1 MIPKTEDLEAKLKSI
16 GAEGAAEVAKLA
28 KDALPMKQKEIVDF
42 LALKEEVNNK
52 ATSTVENIADYFF
65 DFDELKAN
73 ATKMIKSRMELDII
87 SLNSVI
93 YQLRTSDYAIAQ
105 ILDEVSRGITN
116 NSVRLFEA
124 LNSLQRT
131 NIEAT
136 KTLSSMITIFEQQYA
151 SLKNQIKHIDM
162 MESES
167 EENDGVHRGTRKIF
181 QEISDIDEEIESLN
195 GRKDLDD

>member
-1 MIPKTEDLEAKLKSI
+1 MINKTEDLEAKLKSI

-28 KDALPMKQKEIVDF
+28 KDALPMKQQEIIDF
-42 LALKEEVNNK
+42 LALREEVNTQ
-52 ATSTVENIADYFF
+52 ATSTVENIAEYFF
-65 DFDELKAN
+65 DFSEMKSN
-73 ATKMIKSRMELDII
+73 AIKMIKSRMELDIV

-93 YQLRTSDYAIAQ
+93 YQLKTSDYAIAQ

-136 KTLSSMITIFEQQYA
+136 KTLSSMITVFEQQYA

-162 MESES
+162 MENEA

-181 QEISDIDEEIESLN
+181 QEISDLDEEIESLN
-195 GRKDLDD
+195 GHKNLDD

>member
-1 MIPKTEDLEAKLKSI
+1 MINKTEDLEAKLKSI

-28 KDALPMKQKEIVDF
+28 KDVLPMKQQEIIDF
-42 LALKEEVNNK
+42 LALREEVNTQ
-52 ATSTVENIADYFF
+52 ATSTVENIAEYFF
-65 DFDELKAN
+65 DFSEMKSN
-73 ATKMIKSRMELDII
+73 AIKMIKSRMELDIV

-93 YQLRTSDYAIAQ
+93 YQLKTSDYAIAQ
-105 ILDEVSRGITN
+105 ILDEISRGITN

-136 KTLSSMITIFEQQYA
+136 KTLSSMITVFEQQYA

-162 MESES
+162 MENEA

-181 QEISDIDEEIESLN
+181 QEISDLDGEIESLN
-195 GRKDLDD
+195 GHKNLDD

>member
-28 KDALPMKQKEIVDF
+28 KDVLPMKQQEIIDF
-42 LALKEEVNNK
+42 LALREEVNTQ
-52 ATSTVENIADYFF
+52 ATSTVENIAEYFF
-65 DFDELKAN
+65 DFSEMKSN
-73 ATKMIKSRMELDII
+73 AIKMIKSRMELDIV

-93 YQLRTSDYAIAQ
+93 YQLKTSDYAIAQ
-105 ILDEVSRGITN
+105 ILDEISRGITN

-136 KTLSSMITIFEQQYA
+136 KTLSSMITVFEQQYA

-162 MESES
+162 MENEA

-181 QEISDIDEEIESLN
+181 QEISDLDGEIESLN
-195 GRKDLDD
+195 GHKNLDD